1 MRRLLALR
9 EEGALTTGQV
19 RTVAQCLEV
28 TERTVWRWLA
38 AAGRDPAAA
47 REPGSRAQS
56 STRFTVTPEVR
67 HLLALWKGNVAA
79 VHRELAARAARQ
91 QPPTAPPSL
100 PTLHRAIQRDLSA
113 GERAG
118 LTAGERAARKH
129 DVFLTRPRGHRNQV
143 WETDHVQAPVLVLVD
158 GQERR
163 PWITWFVDC
172 ATDAIA
178 GVAVTPGYPSRES
191 VLVALRSA
199 VLRTG
204 PYGPV
209 GGLPEKVRIDR
220 GKDFLS
226 RTVTAAFGALAV
238 TVEPLPAY
246 TPHLK
251 GTVEGLNRSVER
263 MYLAALPGYA
273 HQPRPG
279 GRPRPVDQS
288 ALLSF
293 EEFTAGLLT
302 WVAWW
307 NTEHRP
313 APLRGKT
320 PAGAWQEDPTPV
332 RDIPPAD
339 LWSFTLEDDRAGPR
353 PVTTRGVK
361 FKGRFYVS
369 PWMTGRAGT
378 RVGVRHM
385 PHHRHEIELFD
396 PATGR
401 HLATAHLADE
411 ATREQIA
418 AVRRTRAARVRRLAK
433 DLDHA
438 QRARNE
444 RHAAATAPEA
454 PRAIGGLTATEA
466 GLELAASTH
475 TDLTDLA
482 RPDLIPPTAPPGHWN
497 TPPGLLTT
505 TRPATDPT
513 GKQTP

>member
-56 STRFTVTPEVR
+56 STRFTITPEVR

-91 QPPTAPPSL
+91 QPPAAPPSL

-143 WETDHVQAPVLVLVD
+143 WEADHVQAPVLVLVD

-199 VLRTG
+199 VLRTS

-263 MYLAALPGYA
+263 MHLAALPGYA

-279 GRPRPVDQS
+279 RRPQPVDRS

-302 WVAWW
+302 WVTWW

-313 APLRGKT
+313 APLRGRT
-320 PAGAWQEDPTPV
+320 PLEAWQEDPTPI

-339 LWSFTLEDDRAGPR
+339 LWSFTLEDDRAGSR
-353 PVTTRGVK
+353 LVTTRGVK

-378 RVGVRHM
+378 RVSVRYM

-396 PATGR
+396 PTTGR
-401 HLATAHLADE
+401 HLTTAHLADE

-418 AVRRTRAARVRRLAK
+418 AVRRARAARTRRLAK
-433 DLDHA
+433 DLENA

-444 RHAAATAPEA
+444 RHGATTEPSA
-454 PRAIGGLTATEA
+454 PRPIDPLTAAEA
-466 GLELAASTH
+466 GRELAASTH
-475 TDLTDLA
+475 TDLTALA
-482 RPDLIPPTAPPGHWN
+482 RPDLIPPTAPPAHWN
-497 TPPGLLTT
+497 TPPGLLTAS
-505 TRPATDPT
+505 PAADPT
-513 GKQTP
+513 GKKTP